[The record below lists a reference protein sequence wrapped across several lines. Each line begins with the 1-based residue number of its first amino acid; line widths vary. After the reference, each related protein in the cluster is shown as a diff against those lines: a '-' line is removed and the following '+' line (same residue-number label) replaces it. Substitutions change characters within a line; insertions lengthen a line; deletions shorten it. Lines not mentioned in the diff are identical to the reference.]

1 MSTIFF
7 VSVNDNILSQI
18 LFYLG
23 FSWEK
28 KLSCP
33 PACKFLKEI
42 ILETFISLIFFVG
55 GHQGMIFTL
64 LVLVLWGKIIF
75 KNIVNVASTDI
86 LFVLVFCEKS
96 YLLSK
101 EKA

>member
-1 MSTIFF
+1 
-7 VSVNDNILSQI
+7 
-18 LFYLG
+18 
-23 FSWEK
+23 
-28 KLSCP
+28 
-33 PACKFLKEI
+33 
-42 ILETFISLIFFVG
+42 
-55 GHQGMIFTL
+55 MIFTL
-64 LVLVLWGKIIF
+64 LALVLWGKIIF